1 VDVPDGAPGPA
12 DRGPEVRTARTE
24 TPSRA
29 VGYGGAFTAIYPVK
43 GAGGYQLFGRTPIEV
58 LDVDQELA
66 EFEDSMVLPN
76 PGDIL
81 NYRRID
87 RDEYDAIR
95 EEVEDGSYE
104 YNIGTIDFRPEE
116 FFDDPEGLQ
125 RADHG
130 GAAGLMIN
138 VLDGGLSTTV
148 QDTGRFGH
156 YHIGMPPSGAMDQYA
171 HTVANYIVGNDEEAA
186 TLEMTYAGPDLEFEE
201 DAVIAATGADMQ
213 PTLNDEEIPTWTAV
227 QVEAG
232 DVLSFQFATEGV
244 RSYLAVAGGIDVPK
258 VMESRSTYTL
268 IGIGGHEGRDL
279 DEGDTLPVGSANGNA
294 TVGAAV
300 DDSYVPDYANN
311 DTIRV
316 VMGLCDYRLTD
327 EGRDE
332 LLGAEWKIS
341 DEADRVGCR
350 LTGPD
355 IEGCSR
361 NATSRSAPART
372 RRTSST
378 SATRSA
384 PSRWRASPSS

>member
-1 VDVPDGAPGPA
+1 
-12 DRGPEVRTARTE
+12 
-24 TPSRA
+24 
-29 VGYGGAFTAIYPVK
+29 
-43 GAGGYQLFGRTPIEV
+43 
-58 LDVDQELA
+58 
-66 EFEDSMVLPN
+66 
-76 PGDIL
+76 
-81 NYRRID
+81 
-87 RDEYDAIR
+87 
-95 EEVEDGSYE
+95 
-104 YNIGTIDFRPEE
+104 
-116 FFDDPEGLQ
+116 
-125 RADHG
+125 
-130 GAAGLMIN
+130 MIN

-355 IEGCSR
+355 IEGMFEERDQPFGAGPDPTNVVDLGYPVGSIQMAGQPIILMRDAVTGGGYATVGTVISIDR
-361 NATSRSAPART
+361 NMLAQARTHRSITFEAVDVEDALEARSAHDEKVDT
-372 RRTSST
+372 I
-378 SATRSA
+378 
-384 PSRWRASPSS
+384 RANFLG